1 MDITADLIRTP
12 WLWLANLLYGVILLL
27 ALRRAPW
34 RWLRN
39 TADLNIWLA
48 VCLTLV
54 LVWSMRASL
63 ELGVHLHF
71 LGAMLLTL
79 MFGWYFAVL
88 GMALV
93 MLGAVAI
100 GHLDWSG
107 LGLNGLLMGVL
118 PISFSYLIFLLV
130 EWRLPHNF
138 FIYIFVTAFWGAALS
153 MALTTLATT
162 VVLHGAGVLTWSDLV
177 RGYLPFGLLLSF
189 PEGFITGFLMSIFV
203 VYKPEWVYTFRDEKY
218 LKGK

>member
-1 MDITADLIRTP
+1 VDITADLIRTA
-12 WLWLANLLYGVILLL
+12 WLWPANLLYGATLLV

-63 ELGVHLHF
+63 EVGAHLHF

-79 MFGWYFAVL
+79 MFGWYFAL
-88 GMALV
+88 IGMALV
-93 MLGAVAI
+93 MLGAAAL
-100 GHLDWSG
+100 GHLDWLS
-107 LGLNGLLMGVL
+107 LGLNGLLMSAI
-118 PISFSYLIFLLV
+118 PISFSYLVFLLV

-153 MALTTLATT
+153 MALTALTSTLMLAW
-162 VVLHGAGVLTWSDLV
+162 ASELTWSELR

-189 PEGFITGFLMSIFV
+189 PEGFVTGFLMSIFV
-203 VYKPEWVYTFRDEKY
+203 VYRPEWVYTFRDEKY